1 MNNKKVTLSKVDTDK
16 TDEVIVLDEKES
28 ASKQPTKVV
37 AAPAST
43 AMTATPQLVN
53 TFNAAAS
60 NATISLHTNSVGP
73 LSPKWTPTNNNTSN
87 IAEKRGN

>member
-16 TDEVIVLDEKES
+16 TDEVIVLDEKE
-28 ASKQPTKVV
+28 K
-37 AAPAST
+37 PAST
-43 AMTATPQLVN
+43 PAMTITPQIVN
-53 TFNAAAS
+53 TINAAAS
-60 NATISLHTNSVGP
+60 NATLSLHTNSVGP